1 MKWTHST
8 LSKILQPYAPNLKH
22 RLLGWSVLHFS
33 CNICSSV
40 NVLQNAQTAPQRS
53 SSATPVNGGEAQHAA
68 MGLQLSA
75 HPILK
80 QNPNR
85 CAMKGEITQEDQ
97 NN

>member
-1 MKWTHST
+1 M
-8 LSKILQPYAPNLKH
+8 
-22 RLLGWSVLHFS
+22 
-33 CNICSSV
+33 
-40 NVLQNAQTAPQRS
+40 LQNAQTAPQRS

-75 HPILK
+75 HLTEQLHPVLK

-97 NN
+97 NK